1 MSFSFKQFTIQQ
13 DRCAMKVGTDGVL
26 LGSWVSLENRPF
38 SILDIGAGTGL
49 ISLMLAQR
57 SDADQIDAIEIDED
71 AYEQCVEN
79 FENSPW
85 ADRLFCF
92 HASLDEFADEP
103 EDEKYDLIVS
113 NPPYFVPN
121 EREVDLPENRKKARF
136 YDSLPFEDLINY
148 AAQLL
153 SENGELA
160 VVIPFTEEEKII
172 AFAKAKSLFVNRIT
186 RVRGTQNAPTKRSLL
201 QFSFKEK
208 PTKEQELVLEINRH
222 HYTVEFK
229 ELMKNF
235 YLKL

>member
-1 MSFSFKQFTIQQ
+1 MSFSFKQFSIEQ

-26 LGSWVSLENRPF
+26 LGAWTSLENKPQ

-49 ISLMLAQR
+49 IALMLAQR
-57 SDADQIDAIEIDED
+57 SDAEQIDAIEIDED

-92 HASLDEFADEP
+92 HASLDEFAEEP

-121 EREVDLPENRKKARF
+121 ERELELPENRKKARF

-153 SENGELA
+153 SETGELA
-160 VVIPFTEEEKII
+160 VVVPFAEEEKIV
-172 AFAKAKSLFVNRIT
+172 AYAGAKSLFPNRIT
-186 RVRGTQNAPTKRSLL
+186 RVRGTEKAPIKRSLL
-201 QFSFKEK
+201 QFSFVEK
-208 PTKEQELVLEINRH
+208 PIEEQGIILEISRH
-222 HYTVEFK
+222 HYTDEFK
-229 ELMKNF
+229 ELVKEF

>member
-1 MSFSFKQFTIQQ
+1 MSFSFKQFTVAQ

-26 LGSWVSLENRPF
+26 LGAWTSLENNPH

-49 ISLMLAQR
+49 IALMLAQR
-57 SDADQIDAIEIDED
+57 NTAEQIDALEIDED

-92 HASLDEFADEP
+92 HAPLDEFADEM
-103 EDEKYDLIVS
+103 EGENYDLIVS
-113 NPPYFVPN
+113 NPPFFLPN
-121 EREVDLPENRKKARF
+121 ETEHIPENRKKARF

-153 SENGELA
+153 SETGELA
-160 VVIPFTEEEKII
+160 VVIPFAEEEKFI
-172 AFAKAKSLFVNRIT
+172 AFADDNSLYTNRIT
-186 RVRGTQNAPTKRSLL
+186 RVRGTEKTPVKRSLL
-201 QFSFKEK
+201 QFSFIDKKVE
-208 PTKEQELVLEINRH
+208 ENELILEISRH
-222 HYTVEFK
+222 KYTSEFK
-229 ELMKNF
+229 ELVKEF